1 MATKTNRSFMTWA
14 LWIAQALL
22 ALLFLMSGMTKLL
35 SPIDMLGDQFAP
47 LPGTFM
53 RFIGATEVLG
63 AVGLI
68 LPALLRML
76 LFLTLWAAVGLLI
89 EMVAAMTFTL
99 IYVDASMAVFPLVA
113 AVLCAFVAYG
123 RWRVVPLGSRVHPTP
138 PLAST

>member
-53 RFIGATEVLG
+53 SFIGATEVLG

-76 LFLTLWAAVGLLI
+76 PFLTLWAAVGLLI

-123 RWRVVPLGSRVHPTP
+123 RWRVVPRGSRVHPTP